1 MKKIERQTVL
11 STKQYMDVINE
22 VMDPELGI
30 GIVDLGLIYK
40 VEELPKGI
48 VKVTMTL
55 TSMACP
61 AGPQITSKIEEV
73 LEALPHVKTA
83 LIEII
88 WDPPWDPGKMNP
100 EIRTIL
106 YGNRTIENE
115 TGKNHREG

>member
-1 MKKIERQTVL
+1 MTKYERKAIY
-11 STKQYMDVINE
+11 SSKQYMDVINE

-30 GIVDLGLIYK
+30 GIADLGLIYK
-40 VEELPKGI
+40 IEELPKGI

-61 AGPQITSKIEEV
+61 AGPLITSSIEEV
-73 LEALPHVKTA
+73 LKALPHVKTV
-83 LIEII
+83 LIDMV

-106 YGNRTIENE
+106 YGNRTI
-115 TGKNHREG
+115 